1 MTENTKY
8 VEIRL
13 GGGIP
18 QFIPLD
24 QWRAT
29 DPSKRAAYTVIH
41 AELTEEEKRA
51 RETQLSLNAAT
62 TGKYS
67 DEAAHPVDAA
77 ESAGH

>member
-1 MTENTKY
+1 MAKNVKY
-8 VEIRL
+8 VEVRL
-13 GGGIP
+13 GGGVP

-24 QWRAT
+24 QWEAT
-29 DPSKRAAYTVIH
+29 DPAKQSAYTVIH

-67 DEAAHPVDAA
+67 DETAPAVDT
-77 ESAGH
+77 ERGP